1 MARVFLVGFWD
12 TVSNLILRNRV
23 LIITLLILATAFFV
37 NHWQYIKFSNTEA
50 NLLPDK
56 HEVNLE
62 YLDFT
67 DKFGE
72 EGNLIVIGVKD
83 SLLFTP
89 TNFNAWNNL
98 SKVLKDTSYVESVI
112 AIGDLQKLKADKK
125 NRRFYVEPFIKDTIK
140 SDLELISIKKD
151 LFEKNPFY
159 EGFLFNTKT
168 GSVRTAIHLKKSI
181 VNEIGRETY
190 INSILIPKVEE
201 FETKYGLDIKISGMP
216 YVRTKNAENIK
227 SEISTF
233 VILALIITS
242 IIFFLFFR
250 SFRATF
256 ISMFVVMIGVVWTV
270 GILGLFINTYPG
282 NFEISVLTGLIPPLI
297 IVIGI
302 PNCIFLINK
311 YQHEVN
317 IHGNKA
323 KSLRRVITKIG
334 NATLMTNITTASGF
348 ATFIITD
355 SKLLTEFGIIAS
367 LSIIAIFVLCILI
380 IPIIYSFLP
389 IPEEKHLEHLNKTW
403 INSLGDWI
411 EKTVRESKISIYI
424 VSIILLVT
432 SIIGIYQIKIS
443 GSIIDDMPQKAD
455 WFDDIMFYEK
465 EFNGIMPLEV
475 LIDFKRKKRI
485 QNLKY
490 LRKMDTIENEIKK
503 IPELSKPVSI
513 VSLSKYISQA
523 FYNGNRKYY
532 QVPSDQIK
540 TFIAT
545 FAQTTVANSDVDLIK
560 NYADSTGRYTRITAF
575 MKDMETERMEEIEK
589 QIRDKIEE
597 QMPSKLVDFGS
608 YTKNPSKIW
617 LYIQKLKSIIQ
628 VSILQQKPL
637 LYDSSQDDFKKT
649 VNEGDK
655 VYNITDNTSAKVISI
670 KDNSTLVLSKNI
682 MYEGA
687 EYEIKSEAYVI
698 TGKAYLFQK
707 GTKYLVKNLIISLSL
722 AIFLIALLM
731 AYMFRSVKMIFISLV
746 PNILPLV
753 VTAGL
758 MGYLGVPIKPST
770 ILIFSIAFGI
780 AVDDTIHFLAKY
792 RQELITNN
800 WEVHKSVYNALRE
813 TGVSM
818 FYTSIVLF
826 FGFSVF
832 TVSDFGGTV
841 ALGALVSATLLFAM
855 LSNLLLLPSM
865 LLSLEGSIANEKV
878 LKEPLIK
885 IIEDDEAVN

>member
-12 TVSNLILRNRV
+12 SVSNLILKNRI
-23 LIITLLILATAFFV
+23 LIIALLSLATSFFISQ
-37 NHWQYIKFSNTEA
+37 WQYIKFSNTEA
-50 NLLPDK
+50 NLLPDN

-83 SLLFTP
+83 SLLFT
-89 TNFNAWNNL
+89 TENLNAWNNL
-98 SKVLKDTSYVESVI
+98 SKVLKDTSFVESVI
-112 AIGDLQKLKADKK
+112 AIGDLQKLKKDKK
-125 NRRFYVEPFIKDTIK
+125 KQQFYLEPFIKDTIK
-140 SDLELISIKKD
+140 SDIELISIKKE
-151 LFEKNPFY
+151 LFEKYPFY
-159 EGFLFNTKT
+159 DEFLFNTKT
-168 GSVRTAIHLKKSI
+168 KSVRTAIHLKKSI
-181 VNEIGRETY
+181 VNEPGREAY
-190 INSILIPKVEE
+190 INNVLVPKVKS
-201 FETKYGLDIKISGMP
+201 FESKYNLDIKISGMP

-250 SFRATF
+250 SYRATF
-256 ISMFVVMIGVVWTV
+256 ISLFVVMIGVVWTV
-270 GILGLFINTYPG
+270 GILGLFITNTPPG
-282 NFEISVLTGLIPPLI
+282 DFEISVLTGLIPPLI

-317 IHGNKA
+317 KHGNKA
-323 KSLRRVITKIG
+323 KSLQKVITKIG
-334 NATLMTNITTASGF
+334 NATLMTNVTTASGF
-348 ATFIITD
+348 ATFIITN
-355 SKLLTEFGIIAS
+355 SKLLKEFGIVAS
-367 LSIIAIFVLCILI
+367 LSILAIFILCILI

-389 IPEEKHLEHLNKTW
+389 IPEEKHLEHLNRTW

-411 EKTVRESKISIYI
+411 EKTVKKSKINIYI
-424 VSIILLVT
+424 ISVLLLVT
-432 SIIGIYQIKIS
+432 SIIGIYQIRIS

-465 EFNGIMPLEV
+465 EFNGIMPLEI
-475 LIDFKRKKRI
+475 LINTKRKKGVTK
-485 QNLKY
+485 LS
-490 LRKMDTIENEIKK
+490 TIKK
-503 IPELSKPVSI
+503 MSKIEDVILEIPELSKPISM
-513 VSLSKYISQA
+513 VSLVKYSKQA
-523 FYNGNRKYY
+523 YYNGNPKYY
-532 QVPSDQIK
+532 QVPTSQENS
-540 TFIAT
+540 FILSYAKNST
-545 FAQTTVANSDVDLIK
+545 SGSDVDLIK
-560 NYADSTGRYTRITAF
+560 NYVDSTGQYTRITAF
-575 MKDMETERMEEIEK
+575 MKDMEIEKMEEIEK
-589 QIRDKIEE
+589 KLNYEISKI
-597 QMPSKLVDFGS
+597 MPSNNFE
-608 YTKNPSKIW
+608 
-617 LYIQKLKSIIQ
+617 
-628 VSILQQKPL
+628 VS
-637 LYDSSQDDFKKT
+637 
-649 VNEGDK
+649 
-655 VYNITDNTSAKVISI
+655 
-670 KDNSTLVLSKNI
+670 
-682 MYEGA
+682 
-687 EYEIKSEAYVI
+687 I

-731 AYMFRSVKMIFISLV
+731 AYMFRSLKMIFISLI
-746 PNILPLV
+746 PNLLPLI

-758 MGYLGVPIKPST
+758 MGYLGVAIKPST

-800 WEVHKSVYNALRE
+800 WEVKKSVYNALRE

-832 TVSDFGGTV
+832 TVSNFGGTV

-885 IIEDDEAVN
+885 IIEDEDVVN